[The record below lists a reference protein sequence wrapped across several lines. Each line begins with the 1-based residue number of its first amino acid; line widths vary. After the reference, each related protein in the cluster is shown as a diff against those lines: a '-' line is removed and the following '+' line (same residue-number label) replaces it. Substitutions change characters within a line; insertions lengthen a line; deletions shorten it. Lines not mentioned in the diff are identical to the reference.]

1 MVLNLHLYFR
11 LINSLTEGSPLCDMN
26 FLFLTH
32 FLCTQFIGTPPSAAG
47 ETILKRPLG
56 TFSFG
61 VELVVNVME
70 L

>member
-11 LINSLTEGSPLCDMN
+11 LINSITEGSPLCDMN

-32 FLCTQFIGTPPSAAG
+32 FLRTQFIGTPPSAAR
-47 ETILKRPLG
+47 ETILGPLG